1 MAPLEP
7 NTVSRFEDR
16 KHGINQDPQSA
27 SMPCFHPPSTHH
39 PTPHRL
45 PHSIHIIMFLHYP
58 VKMAMAILYFQI
70 NPHQHPKLFRQTQVS
85 CDFLAFRLF
94 KCQLFLGYKLY
105 LIIID
110 YSIYHIISYHIILY
124 YIYYI
129 KTPLFY
135 LPRNLPTSPA
145 SPSPASSKSPAPRGP
160 PAPLGSSPAAVAAEA
175 SRAPAGDAPAALG
188 GRW

>member
-70 NPHQHPKLFRQTQVS
+70 NPHQHPELFRQTQVS

-110 YSIYHIISYHIILY
+110 YSISYHIISYHIILY
-124 YIYYI
+124 YIIYI
-129 KTPLFY
+129 ILKLPFFTSQEISPRPQHLLPQRRQN
-135 LPRNLPTSPA
+135 LPRQ
-145 SPSPASSKSPAPRGP
+145 RG
-160 PAPLGSSPAAVAAEA
+160 
-175 SRAPAGDAPAALG
+175 RRR
-188 GRW
+188 RWARLQPQ